1 MAAPLWFPFVDDSV
15 RRPCCARGH
24 NACGGQRPA
33 PQHGR
38 GWVGVV
44 RHDKSCID
52 HRTGGGGG
60 DTCGSGLDGR
70 TTVHGVQQQQQQR
83 PSNCIDVEW

>member
-1 MAAPLWFPFVDDSV
+1 MPLWFPFVDDSV

-24 NACGGQRPA
+24 NACGDKRPA

-38 GWVGVV
+38 ELVGVV
-44 RHDKSCID
+44 RHDESCID
-52 HRTGGGGG
+52 HRTGGG

-70 TTVHGVQQQQQQR
+70 TTARDVQQQQQR
-83 PSNCIDVEW
+83 LSNCIDVEW